1 MCNYRPNIA
10 LDALAVLVIWNFFF
24 FCRFLVL
31 VKDYRLSRLHRHL
44 ELSCLLCDLSL

>member
-24 FCRFLVL
+24 FVVGFWF
-31 VKDYRLSRLHRHL
+31 
-44 ELSCLLCDLSL
+44 